1 MWRIPPPNSSPL
13 SKCPPFFFC
22 MKLVTFASMVNGLS
36 LEIIYSTVYDKQ
48 EAQLS
53 QRDRAY
59 IEHFAKSHKFTQGH
73 SKRHCWVG
81 HVYVPISIQLK
92 LSLYIVP
99 FLRYWASK
107 MAWLWNRGRV
117 RWRSLEMA
125 PFDRS
130 YTTLD
135 RYCKYSSNAYRFWV
149 ICRWII

>member
-36 LEIIYSTVYDKQ
+36 LEIIYSIVYDKQ

-99 FLRYWASK
+99 FWDIERQKWRDFETGVEFVEDHWKWRRSTDHIR
-107 MAWLWNRGRV
+107 LWTAIANIALTRTV
-117 RWRSLEMA
+117 FELFAVE
-125 PFDRS
+125 
-130 YTTLD
+130 
-135 RYCKYSSNAYRFWV
+135 
-149 ICRWII
+149 